1 MSEVEIKPPSWFTV
15 VTILA
20 LAWNGLGVGAYIAQ
34 VTMSPEAF
42 SALPEAQRTLMENTP
57 AWATGAFAI
66 AVFGGA
72 LGSLALLIRKSW
84 AVPLLAVSLLAI
96 AVQMYHS
103 FFISN
108 SFEVFG
114 PGGLVMPLMVVVVA
128 VYLLTLA
135 RNASNRGW
143 IK

>member
-20 LAWNGLGVGAYIAQ
+20 LVWNGLGVGAYIAQ
-34 VTMSPEAF
+34 VTMSPETF
-42 SALPEAQRTLMENTP
+42 SALPEAQRALIENTP

-66 AVFGGA
+66 AVFGGT